1 MNRRQGSA
9 SLMVLAVLLFL
20 SALFL
25 GGAAFVE
32 LSVRG
37 LERNRRHRDG
47 DAGLRAAAQ
56 AVVEGLLSDPT
67 PFADS
72 PIDPVWALPGIP
84 RADGVVVRLEDAS
97 SRLGLNWVRKEVLED
112 SGTLLPGSSAREVQQ
127 FRESGGLRLD
137 LADGFGAFVRADALD
152 EVFTPYGWFN
162 INVADEF
169 VLRGVHRS
177 RGRDPSAAERFHL
190 AVQTARTSR
199 LVIEPEA
206 LGAFLG
212 ADDYRLLFPVVNAEP
227 PLNIH
232 FAPPAVLEILGRHF
246 EIEPPGI
253 RSLGAARERREMT
266 PGDLQALLGGI
277 PNGPALAPYLGLRT
291 WFWRISAER
300 EGRRLQWI
308 VARMPRADGMPE
320 YRVLEERTYP

>member
-1 MNRRQGSA
+1 MNDRRGSA
-9 SLMVLAVLLFL
+9 SLMVLGILLFL

-37 LERNRRHRDG
+37 LERNRLRHAAH
-47 DAGLRAAAQ
+47 AGLRAAAE
-56 AVVEGLLSDPT
+56 AVVDGLLSDPT

-72 PIDPVWALPGIP
+72 PIDPVWAVLGNP
-84 RADGVVVRLEDAS
+84 RADGVSVRMEDAS
-97 SRLGLNWVRKEVLED
+97 SRLGLNWIRKEVLED
-112 SGTLLPGSSAREVQQ
+112 SGTLLPGRSAREVQE
-127 FRESGGLRLD
+127 FRESAGLRLD
-137 LADGFGAFVRADALD
+137 LADGFGAFVRAEALD

-177 RGRDPSAAERFHL
+177 RGHDPSAAEQFHL

-227 PLNIH
+227 PINLY
-232 FAPPAVLEILGRHF
+232 FAPPAVLEILGAHF
-246 EIEPPGI
+246 EIGPAGM
-253 RSLGAARERREMT
+253 RSLRDARERREIT

-277 PNGPALAPYLGLRT
+277 PNGAALAPYLGLRT
-291 WFWRISAER
+291 WFWRVTAEK
-300 EGRRLQWI
+300 EHLRLQWI
-308 VARMPRADGMPE
+308 VARLPREDGTPE
-320 YRVLEERTYP
+320 FRVVEERIDP